1 MSKTKTALPMKGL
14 RTPRFSLWCRGFIH
28 GKIIH
33 TGGFDP
39 ETNTISSGYI
49 TGQIKRF
56 RNACIIR
63 REQAEAK
70 LTKAWAEADQLLID
84 FAAVSSVLAGSSDQK
99 SNSESSAQ
107 ARARE
112 KAAEKRAS
120 REAERLAILKRLS
133 EISNAIRA
141 ELSLAHDQME
151 ATAEAL
157 LSGFA
162 AYGHGL
168 ILQPV
173 FQHNLPSVT
182 YEGCAE
188 QILKSHENT
197 WNAMVSI
204 LKEAKENE
212 SL

>member
-1 MSKTKTALPMKGL
+1 MSKTKTSLPMKGL
-14 RTPRFSLWCRGFIH
+14 HTPRFFLWCRGFLH

-33 TGGFDP
+33 TGGLDP

-49 TGQIKRF
+49 TGQVKRF
-56 RNACIIR
+56 HNACITR

-70 LTKAWAEADQLLID
+70 LAKEWAEADQLLID
-84 FAAVSSVLAGSSDQK
+84 LAAISVALAGSSDHQK
-99 SNSESSAQ
+99 FANESSAQ

-120 REAERLAILKRLS
+120 REAERLEILKRLS
-133 EISNAIRA
+133 EISNTIRA
-141 ELSLAHDQME
+141 ELDLAHDQME

-168 ILQPV
+168 LLEPI
-173 FQHNLPSVT
+173 FQYNLPSAA

-188 QILKSHENT
+188 QILKSHEDT
-197 WNAMVSI
+197 WNTMVSI
-204 LKEAKENE
+204 LKEVKK
-212 SL
+212 

>member
-1 MSKTKTALPMKGL
+1 MSKTKTVLPMKGL
-14 RTPRFSLWCRGFIH
+14 HTPRFFLWCRGFLH

-33 TGGFDP
+33 TGGLNP

-49 TGQIKRF
+49 TGQIKHF
-56 RNACIIR
+56 RNACITR
-63 REQAEAK
+63 REQAETK
-70 LTKAWAEADQLLID
+70 LTKEWAEADQLLID
-84 FAAVSSVLAGSSDQK
+84 LTAISVALADSSNYQKFA
-99 SNSESSAQ
+99 NESSAQ
-107 ARARE
+107 VRARE
-112 KAAEKRAS
+112 KAAETRAS
-120 REAERLAILKRLS
+120 REAERLAVLKRLS

-141 ELSLAHDQME
+141 EIGLAHDQMA

-173 FQHNLPSVT
+173 FQHNLPTIT

-188 QILKSHENT
+188 QILKSHEDT
-197 WNAMVSI
+197 WNTMASI
-204 LKEAKENE
+204 LKEVKK
-212 SL
+212 